1 MKRLIYNI
9 LLFVGILLI
18 LFFAY
23 RNIFDG
29 HALPIILSVSF
40 LTLYGGAMALGEI
53 GMQRLKKYE
62 YKAVHKGLESE
73 DSSKIYGAAIL
84 SLFPMFF
91 CIGLASAFPIMVYEV
106 WFITVFPCLIVSY
119 FPIKEV
125 FDEYY
130 SLTRKKAGF
139 WITVFAVSAVL
150 LVSCQCIVQLFI

>member
-18 LFFAY
+18 LLFAY
-23 RNIFDG
+23 RNIFGG
-29 HALPIILSVSF
+29 HAMPIVLSVAF

-53 GMQRLKKYE
+53 GMRRLKRYE
-62 YKAVHKGLESE
+62 YKAVRNGLTS
-73 DSSKIYGAAIL
+73 DDHPKIFRAAVL
-84 SLFPMFF
+84 TLFPVFF
-91 CIGLASAFPIMVYEV
+91 CIGLASAFPITVYEV

-139 WITVFAVSAVL
+139 LITVLAVSSVL
-150 LVSCQCIVQLFI
+150 SVACQCAVQVFI